1 MFTNKGGILCD
12 IFVCCPGVSHAVKTQ
27 PGFPT
32 SVADLGSSASTGQRS
47 MFAFQD
53 PKVSDV
59 LKRKRDIFSSKP
71 CLGGTGNPRGFL
83 GS

>member
-27 PGFPT
+27 PGSPT

-47 MFAFQD
+47 MFCCRTSTN
-53 PKVSDV
+53 KE
-59 LKRKRDIFSSKP
+59 
-71 CLGGTGNPRGFL
+71 GGTKTNCTCISRP
-83 GS
+83 